1 MDVEQIMRE
10 FKEEGVILSNPC
22 NKTKAIIEVELEK

>member
-1 MDVEQIMRE
+1 MDVKRIIRE
-10 FKEEGVILSNPC
+10 FKEEGVTLSNPC